1 MKGLVNNIF
10 KTAVEPLRSVRRRQ
24 RESQRMASML
34 HSENARFLKFSPP
47 GHFYSPIPDIEDIHS
62 HSAAIFDQSG
72 KEIAGVELN
81 EAAQLRFAQR
91 FAEIYGEIPFPD
103 AKREGSRY
111 YFDNDYFSYGDGIA
125 LYSMMRL
132 FTPARIVEVGSGYSS
147 SAMLDVDD
155 RFFGGRIA
163 FTFIDPYPERLLG
176 LLTDRDRQRCA
187 ILQKSV
193 LDVPLEVF
201 RSLEENDILFI
212 DSSHVAKTHS
222 DVLHLLFQ
230 VLPALKPGVVIHF
243 HDILWPFEYPAI
255 WLDDGRA
262 WNEAYFLRAFL
273 QYNTAFEILYF
284 NAFMEAHHATLLRE
298 HLPGML
304 KAPSC
309 KVTPGNT
316 SLWLRK
322 AA

>member
-1 MKGLVNNIF
+1 MKDLVHNIF
-10 KTAVEPLRSVRRRQ
+10 KTAVEPLRSARRRQ

-34 HSENARFLKFSPP
+34 QSQNAIFLKFSPP

-62 HSAAIFDQSG
+62 HSATIFDQSE
-72 KEIAGVELN
+72 KKIAGVELN
-81 EAAQLRFAQR
+81 EATQQRLARSFAG
-91 FAEIYGEIPFPD
+91 FYGELPFPD
-103 AKREGSRY
+103 HKSDTGRY

-132 FTPARIVEVGSGYSS
+132 FNPARIVEVGSGYSS

-176 LLTDRDRQRCA
+176 LLTDDDRQRCA
-187 ILQKSV
+187 ILRTSV

-201 RSLEENDILFI
+201 HTLEENDILFI

-222 DVLHLLFQ
+222 DLLHLLFR
-230 VLPALKPGVVIHF
+230 VLPALKPGVLIHF

-284 NAFMEAHHATLLRE
+284 NAFMEAHHAPFLRE
-298 HLPGML
+298 HLPAML
-304 KAPSC
+304 KVPSC

-322 AA
+322 TA